1 MEEEMKILSQKYN
14 PQKTP
19 KKTKSSRNDKYV
31 HHEGE
36 NVQGEH
42 NYTINSEQGKTS
54 GNTWT
59 RNQYK
64 DNSYCDSHQ
73 TKGHS
78 TTNYK
83 VLGARL
89 AAKLLAGDL
98 SKVSSI
104 KDLILDSDR
113 SPRTDKE
120 SPERDARVNQLHRNG
135 RGDENPL
142 PEVQPAEDAHRKRKA
157 LETTSMSTTREKMS
171 TASTTTLS
179 ILDKERPSETPGPG
193 TSTRITPT
201 ASSTRPKGEHNY
213 TINSEQGK
221 TSGNTWTRNQ
231 YKDNSYC
238 EFHQTKGHST
248 TNCKVLGARLAAKL
262 LAGDLSK
269 VTSIKDLILD
279 SDRPPRT
286 DKESPER
293 DARANQ
299 SGEKRRRRQ
308 DDHGDNKYSQRFH
321 KERFRITHPGSGS
334 GQRRDPGYVH
344 HEGEDVQG
352 EHNYTIN
359 SEQGKTSGNTWT
371 RNQYK
376 DNSYCEF
383 HQTKGHSTTNCKV
396 LGARL
401 ATKLLA
407 GDLSK
412 VTSIKDLILDSD
424 RPPRT
429 DKESPERD
437 ARTNQSGEKRG
448 RRQDDL
454 GDNST
459 RRRINMIIGE
469 SQFYRDSVSS
479 IKAYGRTA
487 ETSSNWTT
495 RSPTDNAPNDTVVF
509 EEEETLRQTRNTPAI
524 SPKRVKKLRVLP
536 KVPQRAIQNHSPKQ
550 RLQTATRS
558 QNPLPYQRKTRLT
571 KRPPI

>member
-19 KKTKSSRNDKYV
+19 TKKKSSRNDKYV

-36 NVQGEH
+36 DIQGEH

-54 GNTWT
+54 GNT
-59 RNQYK
+59 
-64 DNSYCDSHQ
+64 
-73 TKGHS
+73 
-78 TTNYK
+78 
-83 VLGARL
+83 
-89 AAKLLAGDL
+89 
-98 SKVSSI
+98 
-104 KDLILDSDR
+104 R
-113 SPRTDKE
+113 S
-120 SPERDARVNQLHRNG
+120 
-135 RGDENPL
+135 
-142 PEVQPAEDAHRKRKA
+142 
-157 LETTSMSTTREKMS
+157 
-171 TASTTTLS
+171 
-179 ILDKERPSETPGPG
+179 
-193 TSTRITPT
+193 
-201 ASSTRPKGEHNY
+201 
-213 TINSEQGK
+213 
-221 TSGNTWTRNQ
+221 RNQ

-299 SGEKRRRRQ
+299 SGEKRGRRQ
-308 DDHGDNKYSQRFH
+308 DDLGDNKEMKILSQKYNPQKTPTKKKSSRND
-321 KERFRITHPGSGS
+321 K
-334 GQRRDPGYVH
+334 YVH
-344 HEGEDVQG
+344 HEGEDIQG

-359 SEQGKTSGNTWT
+359 SEQGKTSRNTWS
-371 RNQYK
+371 RKQYK

-396 LGARL
+396 LGAGL

-437 ARTNQSGEKRG
+437 ARANRSGEKRG

-454 GDNST
+454 GDNNQMKEIFASAQKKSDEQGKLVAYLAKQVETLTAKARSKAPRGTTRARSGRRLDFKTPGNRAAHADKASSGQNPDETLQPGAQPTAENLPPPIESNEGEEIERIDLGISDQSDHSDDGADIHPRRTRSQSVRQDASFERPMTEEEENLNWTSRASTTTLSILNKGRPPEAPGPGTSIRITPTASST
-459 RRRINMIIGE
+459 RRKVIPL
-469 SQFYRDSVSS
+469 
-479 IKAYGRTA
+479 RTA
-487 ETSSNWTT
+487 KFS
-495 RSPTDNAPNDTVVF
+495 A
-509 EEEETLRQTRNTPAI
+509 QG
-524 SPKRVKKLRVLP
+524 
-536 KVPQRAIQNHSPKQ
+536 
-550 RLQTATRS
+550 
-558 QNPLPYQRKTRLT
+558 
-571 KRPPI
+571 

>member
-1 MEEEMKILSQKYN
+1 MKRKGRIQNIAFLSVSKMCRERTEGWGQN
-14 PQKTP
+14 RSTTRRRRPQK
-19 KKTKSSRNDKYV
+19 KKSSRNDKYV

-36 NVQGEH
+36 DVQGEH

-64 DNSYCDSHQ
+64 DNSYCEFHQ

-78 TTNYK
+78 TTNCK

-98 SKVSSI
+98 SKVASI

-113 SPRTDKE
+113 PPRTDKE
-120 SPERDARVNQLHRNG
+120 SPERDARANQSGEKHVRKQDDH
-135 RGDENPL
+135 GDNSTRRRINMIIRESQFYL
-142 PEVQPAEDAHRKRKA
+142 DSVSSIKAYGRKA
-157 LETTSMSTTREKMS
+157 ETSSNWMTRSPTDNAPNDTIVFEEEE
-171 TASTTTLS
+171 TVG
-179 ILDKERPSETPGPG
+179 LDKPHCDPLDIDLVIRDLEVGRILIDTG
-193 TSTRITPT
+193 STVNVIFRDTLRRMNIELGE
-201 ASSTRPKGEHNY
+201 GEHNY

-269 VTSIKDLILD
+269 VTSIKDLIMD
-279 SDRPPRT
+279 SGRPPRT

-299 SGEKRRRRQ
+299 SGEKRGRRQ
-308 DDHGDNKYSQRFH
+308 DDLGDNSSTKSDSESLAQA
-321 KERFRITHPGSGS
+321 TAPDS
-334 GQRRDPGYVH
+334 D
-344 HEGEDVQG
+344 
-352 EHNYTIN
+352 TIR
-359 SEQGKTSGNTWT
+359 E
-371 RNQYK
+371 NQYK

-401 ATKLLA
+401 AAKLLA

-424 RPPRT
+424 RPLRT
-429 DKESPERD
+429 HKESPERD
-437 ARTNQSGEKRG
+437 ARANQSGEKCG

-454 GDNST
+454 GDNRST
-459 RRRINMIIGE
+459 KSDSE
-469 SQFYRDSVSS
+469 SLAQATAPESDAIPEPIALPAENPTHETATDLIKSS
-479 IKAYGRTA
+479 TA
-487 ETSSNWTT
+487 EVTETALSNEQERPQQQSRTT
-495 RSPTDNAPNDTVVF
+495 RWLDP
-509 EEEETLRQTRNTPAI
+509 R
-524 SPKRVKKLRVLP
+524 KRYVGSL
-536 KVPQRAIQNHSPKQ
+536 S
-550 RLQTATRS
+550 
-558 QNPLPYQRKTRLT
+558 Y
-571 KRPPI
+571 

>member
-19 KKTKSSRNDKYV
+19 TKTKSSRNDKYV

-54 GNTWT
+54 GNIWT

-64 DNSYCDSHQ
+64 DNSYCDFHQ

-120 SPERDARVNQLHRNG
+120 SPERDARANQSGEKRG
-135 RGDENPL
+135 RRQDDLGDNKEM
-142 PEVQPAEDAHRKRKA
+142 KI
-157 LETTSMSTTREKMS
+157 
-171 TASTTTLS
+171 LS
-179 ILDKERPSETPGPG
+179 QKYNSQK
-193 TSTRITPT
+193 TPT
-201 ASSTRPKGEHNY
+201 KKKSSRNDKYVHHEGEDVQGENNY

-221 TSGNTWTRNQ
+221 TSGNTCYRNQ
-231 YKDNSYC
+231 YKDNSYG
-238 EFHQTKGHST
+238 EFHQTKVEEEM
-248 TNCKVLGARLAAKL
+248 KI
-262 LAGDLSK
+262 LSQK
-269 VTSIKDLILD
+269 YNPQKTPTKKKS
-279 SDRPPRT
+279 SRN
-286 DKESPER
+286 DK
-293 DARANQ
+293 
-299 SGEKRRRRQ
+299 
-308 DDHGDNKYSQRFH
+308 
-321 KERFRITHPGSGS
+321 
-334 GQRRDPGYVH
+334 YVH
-344 HEGEDVQG
+344 HEGEDIQG

-359 SEQGKTSGNTWT
+359 SEQGKTSGNTWS
-371 RNQYK
+371 RNQYN
-376 DNSYCEF
+376 DNYYCEF

-396 LGARL
+396 LGVRL
-401 ATKLLA
+401 AAKLLD

-412 VTSIKDLILDSD
+412 VTCIKDLVLDSD

-429 DKESPERD
+429 DKEPPKRD
-437 ARTNQSGEKRG
+437 VRANKSSEKRG

-479 IKAYGRTA
+479 IKAYGRKA
-487 ETSSNWTT
+487 ETSSNG
-495 RSPTDNAPNDTVVF
+495 
-509 EEEETLRQTRNTPAI
+509 
-524 SPKRVKKLRVLP
+524 
-536 KVPQRAIQNHSPKQ
+536 
-550 RLQTATRS
+550 RLG
-558 QNPLPYQRKTRLT
+558 P
-571 KRPPI
+571 